1 MSISQLQVG
10 AMRIEG
16 TSLTTWAQISLLSA
30 IAVAVLAFG
39 GTEPASFA
47 AVEILLA
54 GVAIAFVARRH
65 YAHFS
70 FSKGML
76 TAPMV
81 PLGVILLQ
89 LCPLPVAWTKRIAAG
104 PVWDAHIQFRT
115 LTIEP
120 FATRAHF
127 LILLTC
133 IIGFFL
139 AYIASQSSR
148 SRRHLVVGLIVLGLF
163 EAFYGLVQY
172 LTGWQQ
178 IFGYVKRYDLQE
190 ATGTY
195 INRNHYAGLLEMLFP
210 LSLALAFYELWKLHT
225 KKRTEESNFHRIA
238 IWLSIAVVLFAG
250 LVYSRSR
257 MGIAAAS
264 ISVLVM
270 LTLAWTSK
278 AYGRTAL
285 VVCAAFLVLSI
296 GIIAWIGA
304 ASVVERFQDA
314 GQEYAAEDHT
324 RVSIWRGTL
333 RLIGE
338 HPWFGTGF
346 GTFPIAYTVVQTTF
360 LDKFVNHAHN
370 DYLELASD
378 LGIPAAFGITAP
390 IVWIL
395 VRTARAFRD
404 TGRNMDKFFALG
416 CVGSIVAILLHSLSD
431 FNLYIP
437 ANALVFASIL
447 GLAMSLKPGMVTE
460 NR

>member
-1 MSISQLQVG
+1 VG
-10 AMRIEG
+10 SNLFAFSDCCGRSGIWWDG
-16 TSLTTWAQISLLSA
+16 TGIFCS
-30 IAVAVLAFG
+30 G
-39 GTEPASFA
+39 RNP
-47 AVEILLA
+47 
-54 GVAIAFVARRH
+54 
-65 YAHFS
+65 
-70 FSKGML
+70 
-76 TAPMV
+76 
-81 PLGVILLQ
+81 
-89 LCPLPVAWTKRIAAG
+89 
-104 PVWDAHIQFRT
+104 
-115 LTIEP
+115 
-120 FATRAHF
+120 
-127 LILLTC
+127 
-133 IIGFFL
+133 
-139 AYIASQSSR
+139 SSR
-148 SRRHLVVGLIVLGLF
+148 SRDCICGKKALRTFFLFERNVDGTHGALRRDPTTTLPFASCMDEAHRGRASLGRPYTVSNFDHRTLRDTRAFLNPYDLHHRFFPGLHCKPELAQQAAFDCRSHRSRMF

-278 AYGRTAL
+278 AYGRIAL

>member
-1 MSISQLQVG
+1 M
-10 AMRIEG
+10 
-16 TSLTTWAQISLLSA
+16 
-30 IAVAVLAFG
+30 
-39 GTEPASFA
+39 
-47 AVEILLA
+47 
-54 GVAIAFVARRH
+54 
-65 YAHFS
+65 
-70 FSKGML
+70 
-76 TAPMV
+76 
-81 PLGVILLQ
+81 
-89 LCPLPVAWTKRIAAG
+89 
-104 PVWDAHIQFRT
+104 
-115 LTIEP
+115 
-120 FATRAHF
+120 
-127 LILLTC
+127 TC

-148 SRRHLVVGLIVLGLF
+148 SRRHLVVGLIVIGLF

-395 VRTARAFRD
+395 VRTVRAFRD